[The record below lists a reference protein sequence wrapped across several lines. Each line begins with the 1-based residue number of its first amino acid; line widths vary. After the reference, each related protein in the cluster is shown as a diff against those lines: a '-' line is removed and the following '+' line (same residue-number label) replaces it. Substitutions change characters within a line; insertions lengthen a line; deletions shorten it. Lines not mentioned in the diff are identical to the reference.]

1 MNEPESKNLIYVET
15 NSLVNDRNTNSVMD
29 SMIID

>member
-15 NSLVNDRNTNSVMD
+15 NSLVTDRNTNSVMD